1 MDWEARFLTIIEGN
15 TKVTDGNEGRFFFQ
29 MQSALNTAENGW
41 FDIDNDGDGQITYKY
56 KAFAHDTKTNET
68 RQIGSIF
75 TAQMNLDVN
84 EKTPFIYA
92 GEVQKLGHTFN
103 STEEL
108 YIAIVDVLNGTR
120 TMTGDVDPA
129 VLPPI
134 VPTFEGEDQG
144 DPFGPSYPGQR
155 AKIVIS
161 RPAGARAAGD
171 PAAALVEGQWYTV
184 MVNGQAANPNP
195 VQLVNGKMTVTHTIT
210 VADIAK
216 GKLVITGILEA
227 NPGEGN
233 EPGTDPKPPVDP
245 TKPVSSITVAPAV
258 PASVKVGETM
268 TFKVTGATGE
278 ATLKADKAGD
288 ETVTLTVTTDNAK
301 GFATGITVE
310 GWTVAKYAEGAK
322 EITLTA
328 TVKVEDETSVPGDF
342 TVEVTGEAPNME
354 FALSYTGEKPTDDAA
369 LLAAINKALKEAGYT
384 EVAASI
390 GPDGV
395 TVFDKDVEKLGTIQ
409 SEGSFSLYVNGAKVN
424 DVELKTSATADQTVK
439 LTGSVAAYLIP
450 EGKKATTSTDSYVV
464 TSGLTSSTITIPK
477 TTLTDLIGDLKL
489 VNGYQLVAGT
499 DIGLP
504 EYTLPGADGAKG
516 TAAANDVFPDGT
528 QFVFEGTKTT
538 DDGTNLTF
546 TLGEYKDSKPAAA
559 QVTKWTVT
567 FDADTML
574 DENSRIKAKEEVTT
588 VTTLK
593 IGSQSWTVTGALS
606 TTVTVEYAGGAMPA
620 AGTYVDVTAGEKHSD
635 ADVTAV
641 LNGNN
646 VVFTFDAAPTAVKGV
661 LELAPAV
668 QVTFGA
674 AGDANFGGSDAAIS
688 ADDVLY
694 VATGAKMVAKFD
706 DGAETDRMTV
716 TCGEKVLATEIGA
729 GPYNYTIPTNLTA
742 AQLAAGLEVNVEKAV
757 GAITYALGDI
767 TASTDAD
774 AVKAFFTGDSVTNN
788 NVVITVEGASSLT
801 EGETSDI
808 TVTIV
813 AADGFYFPANY
824 AISKVKPVDV
834 DGVPTITIKIAVE
847 IQAAP

>member
-1 MDWEARFLTIIEGN
+1 M
-15 TKVTDGNEGRFFFQ
+15 
-29 MQSALNTAENGW
+29 
-41 FDIDNDGDGQITYKY
+41 
-56 KAFAHDTKTNET
+56 
-68 RQIGSIF
+68 
-75 TAQMNLDVN
+75 
-84 EKTPFIYA
+84 
-92 GEVQKLGHTFN
+92 
-103 STEEL
+103 
-108 YIAIVDVLNGTR
+108 
-120 TMTGDVDPA
+120 
-129 VLPPI
+129 
-134 VPTFEGEDQG
+134 
-144 DPFGPSYPGQR
+144 
-155 AKIVIS
+155 
-161 RPAGARAAGD
+161 
-171 PAAALVEGQWYTV
+171 
-184 MVNGQAANPNP
+184 
-195 VQLVNGKMTVTHTIT
+195 
-210 VADIAK
+210 ADIAK
-216 GKLVITGILEA
+216 EKLVITGILEA

-288 ETVTLTVTTDNAK
+288 ETVTLTVTTNNAK
-301 GFATGITVE
+301 GFAAGITVE
-310 GWTVAKYAEGAK
+310 GWKVAEYAEGDK
-322 EITLTA
+322 TITLTA

-354 FALSYTGEKPTDDAA
+354 FALSYTGEKPTDNAA

-395 TVFDKDVEKLGTIQ
+395 TVFDKDVEELGTIQ

-424 DVELKTSATADQTVK
+424 DVELKTSATANQTVK
-439 LTGSVAAYLIP
+439 LTGDVAKYLIP
-450 EGKKATTSTDSYVV
+450 EGEKATTSTGYKV
-464 TSGLTSSTITIPK
+464 TSGLTSSTIIIPRA
-477 TTLTDLIGDLKL
+477 TLNGLTGDLKL
-489 VNGYQLVAGT
+489 VNGYELVAGT
-499 DIGLP
+499 NVKMP

-516 TAAANDVFPDGT
+516 TAAASNVFPDGT

-538 DDGTNLTF
+538 GDGTNLTF

-574 DENSRIKAKEEVTT
+574 DENSQIKAEEEVTT

-593 IGSQSWTVTGALS
+593 IGSQSWTVTGALD
-606 TTVTVEYAGGAMPA
+606 TTVTVKYAGGAMPA
-620 AGTYVDVTAGEKHSD
+620 AGTYVDVTAGENHSN
-635 ADVTAV
+635 ADVAAAR
-641 LNGNN
+641 NGNN
-646 VVFTFDAAPTAVKGV
+646 VVFTFDTAPTAVKGV

-668 QVTFGA
+668 KVTFGA
-674 AGDANFGGSDAAIS
+674 AGNANFGGSDVAIS

-694 VATGAKMVAKFD
+694 VAAGAQMVAKFD

-716 TCGEKVLATEIGA
+716 TCDEKVLATEIGA

-742 AQLAAGLEVNVEKAV
+742 AQLTAGLEVNVEKAV
-757 GAITYALGDI
+757 GAITYTPGDI
-767 TASTDAD
+767 TVSTGAD
-774 AVKAFFTGDSVTNN
+774 AVKAFFTGNGVTKN
-788 NVVITVEGASSLT
+788 NVEITVEGADNLT
-801 EGETSDI
+801 PGETSDI

-847 IQAAP
+847 IKATP